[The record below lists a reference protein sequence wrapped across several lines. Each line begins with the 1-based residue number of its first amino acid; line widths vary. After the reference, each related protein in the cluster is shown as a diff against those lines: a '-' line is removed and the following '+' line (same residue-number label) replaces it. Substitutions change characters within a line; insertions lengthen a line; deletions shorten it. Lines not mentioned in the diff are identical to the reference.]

1 MSPYSAMTE
10 ILDTPS
16 TGDPSRSGP
25 SPERAFAERA
35 GLFFEGAGL
44 PRMSGRIIG
53 WLLICSPERQS
64 AQQLAEGLGASRA
77 SISTMTQLLQRAGLI
92 ERETIVGS
100 RLIHYRHSSH
110 TWSKQMR
117 TAGSQV
123 GRARSLAEEGLRLL
137 ADADPERRRRLDE
150 MRRFYEF
157 FERELPALL
166 DRWEKES
173 AER

>member
-1 MSPYSAMTE
+1 MTE
-10 ILDTPS
+10 MLDTSS
-16 TGDPSRSGP
+16 TGDLPRSGP

-35 GLFFEGAGL
+35 GLFFEDAGL

-53 WLLICSPERQS
+53 WLLVCSPERQS
-64 AQQLAEGLGASRA
+64 AQQLAEALGASRA

-100 RLIHYRHSSH
+100 RLIYYRHSSH

-123 GRARSLAEEGLRLL
+123 VRAKSLAEEGLRLL
-137 ADADPERRRRLDE
+137 ADADPKRRRRLDE

-157 FERELPALL
+157 FERELSALM